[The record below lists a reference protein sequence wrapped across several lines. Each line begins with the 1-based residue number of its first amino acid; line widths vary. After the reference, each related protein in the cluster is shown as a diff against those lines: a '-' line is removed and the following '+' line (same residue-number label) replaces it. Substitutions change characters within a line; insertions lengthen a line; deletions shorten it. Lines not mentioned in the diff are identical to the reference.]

1 VWKRDER
8 EEPRTH
14 GDTGAGKL
22 MAHSGPGSPPARHRS
37 GAGYYPV
44 VQVGCTLNVHGATV
58 TSLSRIG
65 LNDRRR
71 PRLVEQTN
79 SVRVVIRYLALTEA
93 AVSLAFFSRLS
104 SWLGKVQGVSFA
116 CGVQTRV
123 CVAVFAQ
130 PVVASSK
137 AFSRSFSSA
146 RICFLSSLLPRVTA
160 ASTRASVS
168 CAATTRRPL

>member
-1 VWKRDER
+1 
-8 EEPRTH
+8 
-14 GDTGAGKL
+14 
-22 MAHSGPGSPPARHRS
+22 M
-37 GAGYYPV
+37 
-44 VQVGCTLNVHGATV
+44 
-58 TSLSRIG
+58 
-65 LNDRRR
+65 
-71 PRLVEQTN
+71 N

-93 AVSLAFFSRLS
+93 AVSLVFFSRLS

-123 CVAVFAQ
+123 CGRVAQ